1 MMKNTSFMKIS
12 ELSELTG
19 VSASTIRYYL
29 REGLINPPVRTGKT
43 MAYYDEGHV
52 KQLELI
58 KEIQD
63 GEKLPLRFVKK
74 MMEKIEKETLSG
86 QQGSIRTNRREEI
99 IKAACSLFREKGYEN
114 TSITDIVDR
123 ARVGRGTFYLNF
135 ENKEELFIE
144 CADKIFFA
152 MYDDVWQDI
161 KNEKDMVERLKKR
174 GIAFYRSYP
183 QWQDM
188 MNLIRGAAVGKRGP
202 FAEKLK
208 QVMHQIIDPI
218 SHDVQRG
225 IEQGAIRDLDST
237 LVGFMLM
244 GVSEYISYLIYE
256 GETYDRESTYE
267 TVWNIL
273 GSGIEKSPS
282 KKK

>member
-1 MMKNTSFMKIS
+1 MMKNKSFMKIS

-19 VSASTIRYYL
+19 ISASTIRYYL
-29 REGLINPPVRTGKT
+29 REELISPPVRTGKT
-43 MAYYDEGHV
+43 IAYYDEGHV

-74 MMEKIEKETLSG
+74 MMEKIERETLSG
-86 QQGSIRTNRREEI
+86 QQGSVRTNRREEI

-135 ENKEELFIE
+135 DNKEELFIE

-225 IEQGAIRDLDST
+225 IEQGAIRNLDST
-237 LVGFMLM
+237 IVGFMLM
-244 GVSEYISYLIYE
+244 GVSEYISYLIHE
-256 GETYDRESTYE
+256 DETYDRESTYE
-267 TVWNIL
+267 AVWKIL
-273 GSGIEKSPS
+273 ARGIEHYENN
-282 KKK
+282 

>member
-86 QQGSIRTNRREEI
+86 QQGAARTNRREEI
-99 IKAACSLFREKGYEN
+99 IKAAISLFREKGYEN

-135 ENKEELFIE
+135 DNKEELFIE

-152 MYDDVWQDI
+152 MYDDVWQEI
-161 KNEKDMVERLKKR
+161 KNEKDMIERLKKR
-174 GIAFYRSYP
+174 GLAFYRSYP

-202 FAEKLK
+202 LAEKLK

-225 IEQGAIRDLDST
+225 IEQGAIRDLNST

-244 GVSEYISYLIYE
+244 GMSEYISYLIYE
-256 GETYDRESTYE
+256 DEAFDRESTYE

-273 GSGIEKSPS
+273 GSGIEK
-282 KKK
+282 KK

>member
-1 MMKNTSFMKIS
+1 MMMKNTSFMKIS

-86 QQGSIRTNRREEI
+86 QQGAARTNRREEI
-99 IKAACSLFREKGYEN
+99 IKAAISLFREKGYEN

-135 ENKEELFIE
+135 DNKEELFIE

-152 MYDDVWQDI
+152 MYDDVWQEI
-161 KNEKDMVERLKKR
+161 KNEKDMIERLKKR
-174 GIAFYRSYP
+174 GLAFYRSYP

-202 FAEKLK
+202 LAEKLK

-225 IEQGAIRDLDST
+225 IEQGAIRDLNST

-244 GVSEYISYLIYE
+244 GMSEYISYLIYE
-256 GETYDRESTYE
+256 DEAFDRESTYE

-273 GSGIEKSPS
+273 GSGIEK
-282 KKK
+282 KK